1 MPHPGFRNLSLKFFL
16 SVILS
21 ISCISN
27 LSAAQSI
34 RIAVLDFEA
43 NNSSKYAANAV
54 SEFISTE
61 MAKKGE
67 LTILERKQIGAIL
80 KEQGFQQ
87 MGCTEQECA
96 VEMGKLLSAKKIL
109 LGTLSKTGNVM
120 IITVKSVDVET
131 GKIDFAESEKCM
143 KEDDLELASKI
154 LAVKLVNNIAGT
166 NYTIPMR
173 TYKQDESR
181 NKFAVGMSY
190 KFGIIKDVNV
200 PAVKS
205 GASSLKIISSKADIQ
220 EQSILFCP
228 SYEFTDNFGI
238 RMDFKV
244 MHDKFKTNTYS
255 TDYYDYSG
263 NEYNFFD
270 IDAFK
275 TFKGYGL
282 GLNLLIIY
290 PIEGFNLFL
299 IPGIGIDKYKLISDS
314 ILYAYNNLSI
324 NYEESGNC
332 KLEHD
337 IYTYLFKFETGVSVY
352 VSRYV
357 ELYFSAG
364 IDFHLFSKFISD
376 IKIKKQS
383 ETSYGSVPSDKMNW
397 LENAD
402 IEFKGNFP
410 PEYYVQAG
418 IVLRLF

>member
-1 MPHPGFRNLSLKFFL
+1 MPYPGFRNLSLKFFL
-16 SVILS
+16 SVVLS

-27 LSAAQSI
+27 LSASQSI

-43 NNSSKYAANAV
+43 NNASKYAAKAV

-67 LTILERKQIGAIL
+67 LTVLDRKQIGAIL

-87 MGCTEQECA
+87 TGCTEQECA

-120 IITVKSVDVET
+120 VITVKSVDVET

-166 NYTIPMR
+166 SYAVPMR

-200 PAVKS
+200 PTVKS
-205 GASSLKIISSKADIQ
+205 GATTHKIISNKVDILNN
-220 EQSILFCP
+220 SIIFSP

-238 RMDFKV
+238 RMDFKY
-244 MHDKFKTNTYS
+244 MFSNFQPHNQFNSSTNDLGENIEIGNFN
-255 TDYYDYSG
+255 TD
-263 NEYNFFD
+263 N
-270 IDAFK
+270 
-275 TFKGYGL
+275 GYGF

-290 PIEGFNLFL
+290 PLEGFTLFF
-299 IPGIGIDKYKLISDS
+299 IPGIGVDKYKLE
-314 ILYAYNNLSI
+314 NLST
-324 NYEESGNC
+324 
-332 KLEHD
+332 D
-337 IYTYLFKFETGVSVY
+337 IYWKKYFDEKWTNNDSGEVMTMVY
-352 VSRYV
+352 
-357 ELYFSAG
+357 
-364 IDFHLFSKFISD
+364 
-376 IKIKKQS
+376 
-383 ETSYGSVPSDKMNW
+383 
-397 LENAD
+397 
-402 IEFKGNFP
+402 
-410 PEYYVQAG
+410 
-418 IVLRLF
+418 